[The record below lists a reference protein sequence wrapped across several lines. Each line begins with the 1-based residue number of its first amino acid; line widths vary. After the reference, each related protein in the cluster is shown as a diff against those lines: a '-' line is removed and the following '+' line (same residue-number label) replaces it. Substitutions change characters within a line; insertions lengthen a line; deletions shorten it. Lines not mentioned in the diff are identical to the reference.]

1 MTWLLI
7 IFCIAVVLS
16 PLMWFKQSPH
26 QKRLA
31 ELRSGAAAVNIQVS
45 LHRRPDAR
53 ESETALE
60 AVCYKMRWE
69 GSGGQRSWVI
79 HRFSQRGWE
88 SPWAGWR
95 WVQSEA
101 DLSWHKILLEIL
113 PELPLNV
120 TAIIATELD
129 VGAIWSERGDHQDLL
144 KIAES
149 LGKLKHHA
157 ENISH

>member
-1 MTWLLI
+1 
-7 IFCIAVVLS
+7 
-16 PLMWFKQSPH
+16 
-26 QKRLA
+26 
-31 ELRSGAAAVNIQVS
+31 
-45 LHRRPDAR
+45 
-53 ESETALE
+53 
-60 AVCYKMRWE
+60 
-69 GSGGQRSWVI
+69 
-79 HRFSQRGWE
+79 
-88 SPWAGWR
+88 
-95 WVQSEA
+95 VQSEA

>member
-1 MTWLLI
+1 
-7 IFCIAVVLS
+7 
-16 PLMWFKQSPH
+16 
-26 QKRLA
+26 
-31 ELRSGAAAVNIQVS
+31 
-45 LHRRPDAR
+45 
-53 ESETALE
+53 
-60 AVCYKMRWE
+60 
-69 GSGGQRSWVI
+69 
-79 HRFSQRGWE
+79 
-88 SPWAGWR
+88 
-95 WVQSEA
+95 
-101 DLSWHKILLEIL
+101 LEIL